1 MESELVKSDYSKYV
15 KHRLAESRYSA
26 YDWSGAIA
34 AAAALVQGVQ
44 LSCVST

>member
-1 MESELVKSDYSKYV
+1 MESESVKSGYSKYL

-34 AAAALVQGVQ
+34 PAAALVQGVQ

>member
-1 MESELVKSDYSKYV
+1 MESELVKSDYSKSR
-15 KHRLAESRYSA
+15 KHSLAESRYSA

>member
-1 MESELVKSDYSKYV
+1 MESELVKSDYSKYL
-15 KHRLAESRYSA
+15 KHCLAESRYSA

-44 LSCVST
+44 LSYVST